1 MKGKMLKCMCV
12 AGISGRV
19 GPPHGSGRKKC
30 QAGAM
35 DQRLSGRAGESR
47 FDPPAVCETY
57 GPLWFRHTLM
67 PHKTP
72 WVCWVCV
79 SCFINRDWGW
89 WWRGRCRCSTSL
101 WTETLRWRSV
111 NDGSA
116 LTMNS
121 LVFIA
126 LTAVFV
132 CVQNQ
137 LILGVMGVDVHLDE
151 LKRLTPQYKV
161 RSFTL
166 RNLWLSPLSYLS
178 SFVFMG

>member
-1 MKGKMLKCMCV
+1 MKDSVQKWSEIRNIYIRFLPNTNGVWMKGKMLKWMCV

-47 FDPPAVCETY
+47 FAPPAVCETY
-57 GPLWFRHTLM
+57 GPLCFRHTQM
-67 PHKTP
+67 PHKAL
-72 WVCWVCV
+72 WVYWVCV
-79 SCFINRDWGW
+79 VWFIYRVWGW
-89 WWRGRCRCSTSL
+89 WWRVRCQFSTSL

-121 LVFIA
+121 CVHIIDIS
-126 LTAVFV
+126 V
-132 CVQNQ
+132 CVFR
-137 LILGVMGVDVHLDE
+137 I
-151 LKRLTPQYKV
+151 
-161 RSFTL
+161 SWF
-166 RNLWLSPLSYLS
+166 
-178 SFVFMG
+178 